1 MSAIALVT
9 GASGGLGQAVA
20 GELRPTITPVE
31 IDGARIAREVLAA
44 IRAHSAGEELPQR
57 SVDVG
62 FRLIARESA

>member
-1 MSAIALVT
+1 MSACGKVL
-9 GASGGLGQAVA
+9 ASLSRAA
-20 GELRPTITPVE
+20 SPLSALRPTITTVE